1 MNPLFRDFEMA
12 TDPVSFARAVGFEPY
27 DYQMD
32 VLRSPAEQIA
42 LNWCR
47 QAGKS
52 TATSY
57 IPVHQAIY
65 QPKSLTLVLGPGER
79 QAVLLL
85 DKIYEVIGRMGRFSL
100 RLEKENTQYLKME
113 NGSEIHA
120 LPGKGD
126 TIRGFSDVD
135 LIVIDEASRVP
146 DSFYHAV
153 RPMRAKG
160 TRKKRRGRIV
170 LLSTPAG
177 KRGFFY
183 QACVS
188 TSGRWA
194 YFEVPHQR
202 VPHITEEFLADER
215 AELPRQIFEQEYE
228 CAFLDQ
234 IGAVFTLDQ
243 IQRALSDATVEPLF
257 GLPSLTGPLSDR
269 AVMPLT
275 VAF

>member
-1 MNPLFRDFEMA
+1 MNPLFRDFGMA
-12 TDPVSFARAVGFEPY
+12 SDPVAFAQATGFAPY
-27 DYQMD
+27 DYQME

-57 IPVHQAIY
+57 LPVHQATY
-65 QPKSLTLVLGPGER
+65 HPKSLTLVLGPGER
-79 QAVLLL
+79 QAILLL
-85 DKIYEVIGRMGRFSL
+85 DKIYEVIDRMGKLAL

-135 LIVIDEASRVP
+135 LIVIDEASRVS

-160 TRKKRRGRIV
+160 TLKKRRGRIV

-177 KRGFFY
+177 KRGFFHR
-183 QACVS
+183 ACTS
-188 TSGRWA
+188 ASGRWA
-194 YFEVPHQR
+194 YFEVPHHR
-202 VPHITEEFLADER
+202 VPHITEEFIADER
-215 AELPRQIFEQEYE
+215 AELPSQIFEQEYE
-228 CAFLDQ
+228 CAFLDE
-234 IGAVFTLDQ
+234 IGAVFTLEQ
-243 IQRALSDATVEPLF
+243 IQRALSDATIEPLF
-257 GLPSLTGPLSDR
+257 GLPALTGPLSDR
-269 AVMPLT
+269 GVTPL
-275 VAF
+275 AF